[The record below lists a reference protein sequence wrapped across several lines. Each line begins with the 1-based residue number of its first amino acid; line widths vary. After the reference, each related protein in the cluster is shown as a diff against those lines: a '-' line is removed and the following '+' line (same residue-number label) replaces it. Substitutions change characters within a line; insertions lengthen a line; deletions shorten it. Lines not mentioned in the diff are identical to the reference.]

1 MFQVAKDARLR
12 PDDIAKLMKLSRVT
26 VSLWFNG
33 HTKPHH
39 LIAKRVD
46 KLLAAIKSAMDAGD
60 LPLPH
65 DVGRRERGMYI
76 HNTVAAHLKKLTEA
90 EAAAKAE

>member
-12 PDDIAKLMKLSRVT
+12 PDDIAKLLKLSRVT

-33 HTKPHH
+33 HTNPHH
-39 LIAKRVD
+39 LISKRVN
-46 KLLAAIKSAMDAGD
+46 KLLEAIKSAMDAGD
-60 LPLPH
+60 FPLPH

-76 HNTVAAHLKKLTEA
+76 HNTIAEHLKRIAEA
-90 EAAAKAE
+90 EKAEKAE

>member
-1 MFQVAKDARLR
+1 MTS
-12 PDDIAKLMKLSRVT
+12 PTISSRV
-26 VSLWFNG
+26 LARIDALE
-33 HTKPHH
+33 KKIEE
-39 LIAKRVD
+39 LAKRVD